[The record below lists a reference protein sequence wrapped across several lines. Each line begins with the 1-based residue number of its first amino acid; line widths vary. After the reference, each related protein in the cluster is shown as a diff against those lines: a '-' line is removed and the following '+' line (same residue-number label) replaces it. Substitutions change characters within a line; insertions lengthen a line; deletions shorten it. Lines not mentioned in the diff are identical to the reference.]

1 MTPRRIILKQQS
13 LSASENRDAL
23 KHLTFNLLCILLQE
37 ANKQLT
43 IQYRN
48 KSGRSLAYK
57 YSRLSSGLSPLET
70 VRFAGRETP
79 RRETKKRPR
88 NFPSGEEREEIAVLA
103 RRLVDLIP
111 GCLRQLESLSPI

>member
-23 KHLTFNLLCILLQE
+23 KHLTFNLFCILLQE

-70 VRFAGRETP
+70 VRFAGRET
-79 RRETKKRPR
+79 RAKR
-88 NFPSGEEREEIAVLA
+88 NFPSGGER
-103 RRLVDLIP
+103 D
-111 GCLRQLESLSPI
+111 

>member
-1 MTPRRIILKQQS
+1 MTRRQIILKQQI
-13 LSASENRDAL
+13 LSASENRDAS

-57 YSRLSSGLSPLET
+57 HSRLSPGLSPLET
-70 VRFAGRETP
+70 VRFEGRET
-79 RRETKKRPR
+79 RAERKTSLVARIEKRLLC
-88 NFPSGEEREEIAVLA
+88 SLA
-103 RRLVDLIP
+103 
-111 GCLRQLESLSPI
+111 G

>member
-23 KHLTFNLLCILLQE
+23 KHLTFNLFCILLQE

-48 KSGRSLAYK
+48 KSGRSLPYK
-57 YSRLSSGLSPLET
+57 YSRLSSGQSPLET
-70 VRFAGRETP
+70 VRFAGRET
-79 RRETKKRPR
+79 RAKRKNVRETSLVARSEKRLLC
-88 NFPSGEEREEIAVLA
+88 SLA
-103 RRLVDLIP
+103 
-111 GCLRQLESLSPI
+111 G

>member
-70 VRFAGRETP
+70 VLFERET
-79 RRETKKRPR
+79 RAERKNVRQTSLVTRSEKRLLC
-88 NFPSGEEREEIAVLA
+88 SLA
-103 RRLVDLIP
+103 
-111 GCLRQLESLSPI
+111 G